1 MKKLCATLLCLALC
15 MGVLPVRAA
24 GPEVNARAALL
35 MEKSTGQVLY
45 EANAHAPLELASV
58 TKVMT
63 MLLIMEA
70 LDAGTITKETKVPV
84 SATAAG
90 MGGSQVYME
99 EGEEF
104 SVHDMLK
111 AIAVASGNDA
121 CVAMAEYL
129 AGSESAFVEK
139 MNARAA
145 ELGMEDTVFCNCT
158 GLPAEGHHSS
168 AYDIALMSRELI
180 LHHPDIR
187 TYTTI
192 WMDTLR
198 DGDFQ
203 LANTNKLVR
212 YYEGAT
218 GLKTGST
225 DAALYCLSATAE
237 KEGMELI
244 AVILG
249 APTSN
254 DRFEGAKALLNY
266 GFAAYALVPVAP
278 SEPLTPVPVTLGT
291 AASVQPGLAQER
303 QLLLPK
309 GEAGKVTTTVDL
321 PSALSAPVEA
331 GQELG
336 ATSPSWWTARR
347 WRRSPWWPRRLWG
360 NAPCG
365 RCTAGC
371 WPPCS
376 AGPAKPVFNGRGR

>member
-70 LDAGTITKETKVPV
+70 LDAGTITKETMVPV

-266 GFAAYALVPVAP
+266 GFATYALVPVAP

-291 AASVQPGLAQER
+291 AASVLPGLAQER

-336 ATSPSWWTARR
+336 HLTVLVDGQAVEEIPLVAQEAVGE
-347 WRRSPWWPRRLWG
+347 RSLWQVYG
-360 NAPCG
+360 GLLAALFCG
-365 RCTAGC
+365 AGE
-371 WPPCS
+371 
-376 AGPAKPVFNGRGR
+376 AGF

>member
-70 LDAGTITKETKVPV
+70 LDAGTITKETMVPV

-145 ELGMEDTVFCNCT
+145 ELGMTNTTFRNACGLDT
-158 GLPAEGHHSS
+158 EGHLST
-168 AYDIALMSRELI
+168 ARDVAVLSRYLLNTCPEL
-180 LHHPDIR
+180 LH
-187 TYTTI
+187 YTGI
-192 WMDTLR
+192 WTDSLR
-198 DGDFQ
+198 NGQTQ
-203 LANTNKLVR
+203 LVNTNKLLRR
-212 YYEGAT
+212 YSGIT
-218 GLKTGST
+218 GLKTGTTSG
-225 DAALYCLSATAE
+225 AGVCISASATRD
-237 KEGMELI
+237 GLTLI
-244 AVILG
+244 AVVLG
-249 APTSN
+249 SPSSA
-254 DRFEGAKALLNY
+254 DRFHSATTLLDY
-266 GFAAYALVPVAP
+266 GFANYAAAPLPALPERPLALAVKGSAEDSVPLDYAALP
-278 SEPLTPVPVTLGT
+278 ETILTEKGT
-291 AASVQPGLAQER
+291 ASALRAE
-303 QLLLPK
+303 LTLPEALEAPIEK
-309 GEAGKVTTTVDL
+309 GRTVGKVSVFQDDTLLSEYEVKAAADAPLLTFG
-321 PSALSAPVEA
+321 SALELLW
-331 GQELG
+331 QCLLG
-336 ATSPSWWTARR
+336 A
-347 WRRSPWWPRRLWG
+347 
-360 NAPCG
+360 
-365 RCTAGC
+365 
-371 WPPCS
+371 
-376 AGPAKPVFNGRGR
+376 

>member
-145 ELGMEDTVFCNCT
+145 ELGREDTVFCNCT
-158 GLPAEGHHSS
+158 GLPAEGHHAS

-266 GFAAYALVPVAP
+266 GFATYALVPVAP

-336 ATSPSWWTARR
+336 HLTVLVDGQAVEEIPLVAQEAVGK
-347 WRRSPWWPRRLWG
+347 RSLWQVYG
-360 NAPCG
+360 GLLAALFCG
-365 RCTAGC
+365 AGE
-371 WPPCS
+371 
-376 AGPAKPVFNGRGR
+376 AGF

>member
-1 MKKLCATLLCLALC
+1 MKKLCATILVLVLCAGLLPA
-15 MGVLPVRAA
+15 RAA
-24 GPEVNARAALL
+24 GPAVEAKAVAL
-35 MEKSTGQVLY
+35 MEKTTGEVLY
-45 EANAHAPLELASV
+45 EENSHEPLEPASV

-70 LDAGTITKETKVPV
+70 LEGGTITKETMVPV

-90 MGGSQVYME
+90 MGGSQVYMK

-180 LHHPDIR
+180 LRHPDIR

-336 ATSPSWWTARR
+336 HLTVLVDGQAVEEIPLVAQEAVGK
-347 WRRSPWWPRRLWG
+347 RSLWQVYG
-360 NAPCG
+360 GLLAALFCG
-365 RCTAGC
+365 AY
-371 WPPCS
+371 
-376 AGPAKPVFNGRGR
+376 PA

>member
-63 MLLIMEA
+63 LLLIMEA
-70 LDAGTITKETKVPV
+70 LDAGTITKETMVPV

-180 LHHPDIR
+180 LYHPDIR

-225 DAALYCLSATAE
+225 DAALYCRSATAE

-336 ATSPSWWTARR
+336 HLTVLVDGQAVEEIPLVAQEAVGK
-347 WRRSPWWPRRLWG
+347 RSLWQVYG
-360 NAPCG
+360 GLLAALFCG
-365 RCTAGC
+365 AGE
-371 WPPCS
+371 
-376 AGPAKPVFNGRGR
+376 AGF

>member
-15 MGVLPVRAA
+15 MGALPVRAA

-70 LDAGTITKETKVPV
+70 LEAGTITKETMVPV

-180 LHHPDIR
+180 LRHPDIR

-249 APTSN
+249 APTSS

-266 GFAAYALVPVAP
+266 GFATYALVPVAP

-336 ATSPSWWTARR
+336 HLTVLVDGQAVEEIPLVAQEAVGK
-347 WRRSPWWPRRLWG
+347 RSLWQVYG
-360 NAPCG
+360 GLLAALFCG
-365 RCTAGC
+365 AGE
-371 WPPCS
+371 
-376 AGPAKPVFNGRGR
+376 AGF

>member
-70 LDAGTITKETKVPV
+70 MDAGTITKETMVPV

-129 AGSESAFVEK
+129 AGSESAFVER

-158 GLPAEGHHSS
+158 GLPGG
-168 AYDIALMSRELI
+168 IIPPPM
-180 LHHPDIR
+180 
-187 TYTTI
+187 
-192 WMDTLR
+192 
-198 DGDFQ
+198 
-203 LANTNKLVR
+203 
-212 YYEGAT
+212 
-218 GLKTGST
+218 
-225 DAALYCLSATAE
+225 
-237 KEGMELI
+237 
-244 AVILG
+244 
-249 APTSN
+249 
-254 DRFEGAKALLNY
+254 
-266 GFAAYALVPVAP
+266 
-278 SEPLTPVPVTLGT
+278 
-291 AASVQPGLAQER
+291 
-303 QLLLPK
+303 
-309 GEAGKVTTTVDL
+309 
-321 PSALSAPVEA
+321 
-331 GQELG
+331 
-336 ATSPSWWTARR
+336 TSP
-347 WRRSPWWPRRLWG
+347 
-360 NAPCG
+360 
-365 RCTAGC
+365 
-371 WPPCS
+371 
-376 AGPAKPVFNGRGR
+376 

>member
-70 LDAGTITKETKVPV
+70 LDAGTITKETMVPV

-145 ELGMEDTVFCNCT
+145 ELGMTNTTFRNACGLDT
-158 GLPAEGHHSS
+158 EGHLST
-168 AYDIALMSRELI
+168 ARDVAVLSRYLLNTCPEL
-180 LHHPDIR
+180 LH
-187 TYTTI
+187 YTGI
-192 WMDTLR
+192 WTDSLR
-198 DGDFQ
+198 NGQTQ
-203 LANTNKLVR
+203 LVNTNKLLRR
-212 YYEGAT
+212 YSGIT
-218 GLKTGST
+218 GLKTGTTSG
-225 DAALYCLSATAE
+225 AGVCISASATRD
-237 KEGMELI
+237 GLTLI
-244 AVILG
+244 AVVLG
-249 APTSN
+249 SPSSA
-254 DRFEGAKALLNY
+254 DRFHSATTLLDY
-266 GFAAYALVPVAP
+266 GFANYAAAPLPTLPERPLALAVKGSAEDSVPLDYAALP
-278 SEPLTPVPVTLGT
+278 ETILIEKGT
-291 AASVQPGLAQER
+291 A
-303 QLLLPK
+303 
-309 GEAGKVTTTVDL
+309 
-321 PSALSAPVEA
+321 SALRAELTLPEALEAPVEKGRTVGKVSIFQDDTLLNEYEVKA
-331 GQELG
+331 AADAPLLTFGGALEMLWQCLLG
-336 ATSPSWWTARR
+336 A
-347 WRRSPWWPRRLWG
+347 
-360 NAPCG
+360 
-365 RCTAGC
+365 
-371 WPPCS
+371 
-376 AGPAKPVFNGRGR
+376 

>member
-70 LDAGTITKETKVPV
+70 LDAGTITKETMVPV

-158 GLPAEGHHSS
+158 GLPAEGHHAS

-266 GFAAYALVPVAP
+266 GFATYALVPVAP

-336 ATSPSWWTARR
+336 HLTVLVDGQAVEEIPLVAQEAVGK
-347 WRRSPWWPRRLWG
+347 RSLWQVYG
-360 NAPCG
+360 GLLAALFCG
-365 RCTAGC
+365 AGE
-371 WPPCS
+371 
-376 AGPAKPVFNGRGR
+376 AGF

>member
-70 LDAGTITKETKVPV
+70 LDAGTITKETMVPV

-158 GLPAEGHHSS
+158 GLPAEGHHAS

-266 GFAAYALVPVAP
+266 GFATYALVPVAP

-291 AASVQPGLAQER
+291 AASVLPGLAQER

-336 ATSPSWWTARR
+336 HLTVVVDGQAVEEIPLVAQEAVGK
-347 WRRSPWWPRRLWG
+347 RSLWQVYG
-360 NAPCG
+360 GLLAALFCG
-365 RCTAGC
+365 AGE
-371 WPPCS
+371 
-376 AGPAKPVFNGRGR
+376 AGF

>member
-158 GLPAEGHHSS
+158 GLPAEGHHAS

-244 AVILG
+244 GGILG
-249 APTSN
+249 APASN
-254 DRFEGAKALLNY
+254 DRVEGAKALLNY
-266 GFAAYALVPVAP
+266 GFATYALVPVAP

-336 ATSPSWWTARR
+336 HLTVLVDGQAVEEIPLVAQEAVGK
-347 WRRSPWWPRRLWG
+347 RSLWQVYG
-360 NAPCG
+360 GLLAALFCG
-365 RCTAGC
+365 AGE
-371 WPPCS
+371 
-376 AGPAKPVFNGRGR
+376 AGF

>member
-70 LDAGTITKETKVPV
+70 LDAGTITKETMVPV

-266 GFAAYALVPVAP
+266 GFATYALVPVAP

-291 AASVQPGLAQER
+291 AASVLPGLAQER

-336 ATSPSWWTARR
+336 HLTVLVDGQAVEEIPLVAQEAVGK
-347 WRRSPWWPRRLWG
+347 RSLWQVYG
-360 NAPCG
+360 GLLAALFCG
-365 RCTAGC
+365 AGE
-371 WPPCS
+371 
-376 AGPAKPVFNGRGR
+376 AGF

>member
-45 EANAHAPLELASV
+45 EANAHAPLELAGV

-70 LDAGTITKETKVPV
+70 LDAGTITKETMVPV

-180 LHHPDIR
+180 LRHPDIR

-266 GFAAYALVPVAP
+266 GFATYALVPVAP

-336 ATSPSWWTARR
+336 HLTVLVDGQAVEEIPLVAQEAVGK
-347 WRRSPWWPRRLWG
+347 RSLWQVYG
-360 NAPCG
+360 GLLAALFCG
-365 RCTAGC
+365 AGE
-371 WPPCS
+371 
-376 AGPAKPVFNGRGR
+376 AGF